1 MPGYRRLELTMLVP
15 SRTDTTIAQPIIG
28 MHTFEEFGVQKAC
41 RKSDLVEIVAPFFS
55 RETYH

>member
-1 MPGYRRLELTMLVP
+1 MLVP
-15 SRTDTTIAQPIIG
+15 SRIDTTIAQPIIG